1 MREMAAKNAPSR
13 LSGVPPVRPRLV
25 LAATFAAALV
35 VAPAGAATIV
45 HDSVGD
51 FAQLS
56 FSGGGPV
63 SADRRVAGNMFDSD
77 HNTMRSLGIGGTLV
91 AGIATDRS
99 ISFITLS
106 ELTFGVWTNHRE
118 QLTLSLAL
126 DADGDGLADGA
137 WVDIGVLRND
147 EWRASAAAAPLPPV
161 TPNPAQSVAT
171 LTGSFAT
178 LSRTDF
184 TVTLDPSAGQF
195 NLIRFV
201 DSSPFARGRDGFDI
215 AEFRVV
221 SEALP
226 QPAVGVPAPMSLA
239 LFGAGLLGFGITR
252 RVTRPR
258 G

>member
-1 MREMAAKNAPSR
+1 MRELVAKIAPSGC
-13 LSGVPPVRPRLV
+13 LEFPPVLPRLV

-35 VAPAGAATIV
+35 ATPAGASTIV

-63 SADRRVAGNMFDSD
+63 SADRRVVDNMFDSD
-77 HNTMRSLGIGGTLV
+77 HNTMRSLGIGGTFV

-99 ISFITLS
+99 ITSITLS

-126 DADGDGLADGA
+126 DANGDGLADGA

-147 EWRASAAAAPLPPV
+147 EWRASAAAVPLPAV
-161 TPNPAQSVAT
+161 TPNLAQSVAT
-171 LTGSFAT
+171 LSGTFAAIA
-178 LSRTDF
+178 RTDY
-184 TVTLDPSAGQF
+184 TVTVDPAAGQF

-215 AEFRVV
+215 AELRVV
-221 SEALP
+221 SQALP
-226 QPAVGVPAPMSLA
+226 DPVIGVPAPMSLA

-252 RVTRPR
+252 RLTRQR